1 MGQCLSLCGDEDKP
15 KYVKHAEQGIAL
27 QAPPQTPQTTRDKQQ
42 HREAGWQATGIIG
55 LRDQQLTVLPISI
68 ISCPTAKVLD
78 ASNNRLKELP
88 ASLGML
94 TSLQRLVLSSN
105 ALSSFPG
112 GIAAALSS
120 LKILNLDH
128 NQLQVLPAEL
138 CQLAKLEKLYASHNS
153 LRELPSMLDQLPK
166 LQVLVVSHNQLT
178 QLPEGLP
185 GVLEECNVA
194 NNAITVIP
202 AGLGRLQQLKIFNL
216 DNNRVRRR
224 QKYDRSIAGGVMLGS
239 RGLDEGVDRNA
250 PRCCLGL
257 VALPHPH
264 AACVSKVIVEL
275 GGGSRLRPL
284 QAEAPP
290 FMHAVGQA
298 VLRPLP
304 SLRKW
309 VGVVNPVMVPDA
321 CCMQTVRRTD
331 NTAPTL

>member
-216 DNNRVRRR
+216 DNNRVSTVPAELLLGCAALHTLSLHGNPITPDALQSNPAFDAFEKRRR

-250 PRCCLGL
+250 PR
-257 VALPHPH
+257 
-264 AACVSKVIVEL
+264 S
-275 GGGSRLRPL
+275 
-284 QAEAPP
+284 
-290 FMHAVGQA
+290 
-298 VLRPLP
+298 
-304 SLRKW
+304 
-309 VGVVNPVMVPDA
+309 
-321 CCMQTVRRTD
+321 
-331 NTAPTL
+331 